1 MRVPKLSEE
10 EIHQHLAKLPGW
22 SREGEALSKTYQFQD
37 FGHALG
43 FVNQVAETAESVNH
57 HPDILIRYN
66 KVTLRLTTHDSG
78 GLTHN
83 DVDLA
88 AASDDFA
95 DGIGQ
100 Q

>member
-22 SREGEALSKTYQFQD
+22 SREGEAISKTYQFKD
-37 FGHALG
+37 FSHALG
-43 FVNQVAETAESVNH
+43 FVNQVAETAEDVHH
-57 HPDILIRYN
+57 HPDILIRGN
-66 KVTLRLTTHDSG
+66 RVTLRLTTHDSG
-78 GLTHN
+78 GLTLN

-95 DGIGQ
+95 DGIGE
-100 Q
+100 

>member
-10 EIHQHLAKLPGW
+10 EIYQHMAKLPGW
-22 SREGEALSKTYQFQD
+22 NREGEALSRIFQFKD
-37 FGHALG
+37 FSHALG
-43 FVNQVAETAESVNH
+43 FVNQVAETSEAVNH

-78 GLTHN
+78 GLTLN
-83 DVDLA
+83 DIDLA

-95 DGIGQ
+95 DTINL
-100 Q
+100 